1 VNFLFT
7 DRPSI
12 MGILNVTP
20 DSFSDG
26 GQFQK
31 LDAALG
37 RATEMVAEG
46 ADIID
51 VGGESTRPGANAVTV
66 AEELDRVIPVIE
78 KIRAELDVPISLD
91 SSTPEVI
98 SEAGRIGVELINDVR
113 ALQRPGAL
121 AAAAAT
127 DARVC
132 LMHMQGQPATM
143 QDAPSYDDLV
153 ADITTFFRARIAECE
168 AAGIAHDRIL
178 LDPGFGFGK
187 TPAHNLT
194 LVNQLQHF
202 AHLGCPLLVG
212 LSRKSTIKSV
222 LTDSNEALL
231 IGSIVG
237 AVWAFQ
243 RGASVLRVHDVRE
256 SKCALTLAQR
266 LQEA

>member
-1 VNFLFT
+1 
-7 DRPSI
+7 

-26 GQFQK
+26 GQFQN
-31 LDAALG
+31 LDDAIRRAA
-37 RATEMVAEG
+37 EMVAEG

-51 VGGESTRPGANAVTV
+51 VGGESTRPGADAVPV
-66 AEELDRVIPVIE
+66 AEELERVIPVLE
-78 KIRAELDVPISLD
+78 KIRLELDVPISLD

-98 SEAGRIGVELINDVR
+98 SEAGKIGVELINDVR

-127 DARVC
+127 DAKIC

-143 QDAPSYDDLV
+143 QDAPTYDDLV
-153 ADITTFFRARIAECE
+153 ADITNFFQARMAACE
-168 AAGIAHDRIL
+168 AAGIYHDRLL

-212 LSRKSTIKSV
+212 LSRKSTIRRV
-222 LTDSNEALL
+222 LPDSDEALL
-231 IGSIVG
+231 MGSVVG

-243 RGASVLRVHDVRE
+243 RGANVLRVHDVRE
-256 SKCALTLAQR
+256 TKWALTLAQR